1 MRNLVLIGVAC
12 LAIATVVAAQNSA
25 VPAPGNSLPVEQ
37 VSLDDVGLVEGHIS
51 LINDVDVSAQEAGV
65 LTSLHF
71 LEGETVV
78 KGQLLAD
85 LDNSDAMVR
94 LEEASLNHEVAIKE
108 ATNDINVK
116 ASDSAA
122 KVAQAEVEE
131 SEAVNAESPGSIPA
145 TKLRRER
152 LTAERSMLQ
161 VDVAKLEFEIS
172 GITARVRGQQV
183 KAAENSLERRSIKA
197 PLAGV
202 IEQRYKEIG
211 EWVALGEPICQ
222 VVRMDRLRVEGFLS
236 SRDHPPVLV
245 LGRPVTVRLKD
256 KQLSAKLEKLV
267 NRKLEFSGKISF
279 VSNLIQ
285 AGGEYQVWADIDNLA
300 IGSQWILR
308 PGTPVELVVQF
319 DDGS

>member
-1 MRNLVLIGVAC
+1 MRNLFLIGVGG
-12 LAIATVVAAQNSA
+12 LAIATVVAAQNRA
-25 VPAPGNSLPVEQ
+25 VPERGGRQATRP
-37 VSLDDVGLVEGHIS
+37 VSLIQSDIVEGHVS
-51 LINDVDVSAQEAGV
+51 LINDVDVSAQEPGL
-65 LTSLHF
+65 LTELHF
-71 LEGETVV
+71 REGQAVEE
-78 KGQLLAD
+78 GQLLAD
-85 LDNSDAMVR
+85 LDSSDAIVR
-94 LEEASLNHEVAIKE
+94 LQEASLNHQVAVME

-202 IEQRYKEIG
+202 IERRYKEIG

-285 AGGEYQVWADIDNLA
+285 AGGEYQVWADIDNVA

-319 DDGS
+319 DNGT

>member
-1 MRNLVLIGVAC
+1 MRNLFLIGVGG
-12 LAIATVVAAQNSA
+12 LAIATVVAAQSRA
-25 VPAPGNSLPVEQ
+25 VPERGGSQATRP
-37 VSLDDVGLVEGHIS
+37 VSLIQPDIVEGHVS
-51 LINDVDVSAQEAGV
+51 LINDVDVSAQEPGL
-65 LTSLHF
+65 LTELHF
-71 LEGETVV
+71 REGQAVEE
-78 KGQLLAD
+78 GQLLAD
-85 LDNSDAMVR
+85 LDSSDAIVR
-94 LEEASLNHEVAIKE
+94 LQEASLNHQVAVME

-152 LTAERSMLQ
+152 LTAERSQLQ
-161 VDVAKLEFEIS
+161 VDVAQLEFDIA
-172 GITARVRGQQV
+172 GITANVRQQQV
-183 KAAENSLERRSIKA
+183 KAAENSLGRRSIRA

-202 IEQRYKEIG
+202 IERRYKEIG

-236 SRDHPPVLV
+236 SSEHPPVLV

-256 KQLSAKLEKLV
+256 KELAAKMEKLI
-267 NRKLEFSGKISF
+267 NGKLEFTGKISF

-285 AGGEYQVWADIDNLA
+285 AGGEYQVWAEIDNLA
-300 IGSQWILR
+300 VGTQWILR
-308 PGTPVELVVQF
+308 PGTPVEMEVQF
-319 DDGS
+319 DDGA